1 MKIEIWSDFVCPF
14 CYIGKRNL
22 DAAIRQFKLENGQ
35 DTPIEIVYRS
45 FELDTN
51 AQKDGNLPAK
61 EMLMKKYGLSAERAT
76 LTLED
81 LTKTAKNVGLEYH
94 MDRTIQTNTLDAHRL
109 LQFAKQQ
116 GYADVLTERLFKA
129 HFTEGLHIGDKNV
142 LLELALEVGLM
153 VDEVIQVLDGK
164 SYQDE
169 VRFDEKSAHD
179 LGINGVP
186 YFLIDGKV
194 AIYGAQPSES
204 FLKAFQNVGAVNS
217 PDLFHQN
224 NRH

>member
-22 DAAIRQFKLENGQ
+22 EAAIQKFKLENGQ
-35 DTPIEIVYRS
+35 DIPLEIVYRS
-45 FELDTN
+45 FELDPN
-51 AQKDGNLPAK
+51 AQKDGNLPTK

-81 LTKTAKNVGLEYH
+81 LTATARSAGLEYH

-116 GYADVLTERLFKA
+116 GYAEVLTERMFKA

-153 VDEVIQVLDGK
+153 VDEVIKVLDGN
-164 SYQDE
+164 DFTE
-169 VRFDEKSAHD
+169 AVRADEKSAQN

-186 YFLIDGKV
+186 YFLIDGKL

-204 FLKAFQNVGAVNS
+204 FLKAFQNA
-217 PDLFHQN
+217 
-224 NRH
+224 

>member
-22 DAAIRQFKLENGQ
+22 EAAIQKFKLENGQ
-35 DTPIEIVYRS
+35 DIPLEIVYRS
-45 FELDTN
+45 FELDPN

-61 EMLMKKYGLSAERAT
+61 EMLMKKYGLSAKRAT

-81 LTKTAKNVGLEYH
+81 LTATARSAGLEYH

-116 GYADVLTERLFKA
+116 GYAEVLTERMFKA

-153 VDEVIQVLDGK
+153 VDEVIKVLDGN
-164 SYQDE
+164 DFTE
-169 VRFDEKSAHD
+169 AVRADEKSAQN

-186 YFLIDGKV
+186 YFLIDGKL

-204 FLKAFQNVGAVNS
+204 FLKAFQNA
-217 PDLFHQN
+217 
-224 NRH
+224 

>member
-81 LTKTAKNVGLEYH
+81 LTKTAKNAGLEYH
-94 MDRTIQTNTLDAHRL
+94 MDCTIQTNTLDAHRL

-204 FLKAFQNVGAVNS
+204 FLKAFQNVGVVNS

>member
-22 DAAIRQFKLENGQ
+22 DAAIQKFKIENGQ
-35 DTPIEIVYRS
+35 DIPLEIVYRS

-81 LTKTAKNVGLEYH
+81 LTLTAKNAGLEYH
-94 MDRTIQTNTLDAHRL
+94 MDCTIQTNTFDAHRL
-109 LQFAKQQ
+109 FQYAKQQ
-116 GYADVLTERLFKA
+116 GYAEVLTERLFKA

-153 VDEVIQVLDGK
+153 VDEVIQVLDGNAFH
-164 SYQDE
+164 DE
-169 VRFDEKSAHD
+169 VRFDEKAAHD

-204 FLKAFQNVGAVNS
+204 FLKAFQNVGKSDGMNS
-217 PDLFHQN
+217 NVF
-224 NRH
+224 

>member
-22 DAAIRQFKLENGQ
+22 DTAIRKFKLENGE
-35 DTPIEIVYRS
+35 DTPVEIVYRS

-81 LTKTAKNVGLEYH
+81 LTKTAKNAGLEYH

-116 GYADVLTERLFKA
+116 GYAEVLMERLFKA

-153 VDEVIQVLDGK
+153 VDEVIKVLDGNA
-164 SYQDE
+164 YQDE

-186 YFLIDGKV
+186 YFLIDGKL

-204 FLKAFQNVGAVNS
+204 FLKAFQNAGNSDSVNS
-217 PDLFHQN
+217 NVFK
-224 NRH
+224 

>member
-22 DAAIRQFKLENGQ
+22 EAAIQKFKLENGQ
-35 DTPIEIVYRS
+35 DIPLEIVYRS
-45 FELDTN
+45 FELDPN
-51 AQKDGNLPAK
+51 AQKDGNLPTK

-81 LTKTAKNVGLEYH
+81 LTATARSAGLEYH

-116 GYADVLTERLFKA
+116 GYAEVLTERMFKA

-153 VDEVIQVLDGK
+153 VDEVIKVLDGN
-164 SYQDE
+164 DFTE
-169 VRFDEKSAHD
+169 AVRADEKSAHN

-186 YFLIDGKV
+186 YFLIDGKL

-204 FLKAFQNVGAVNS
+204 FLKAFQNA
-217 PDLFHQN
+217 
-224 NRH
+224 